1 MEMNTHEKD
10 VHKVTKYHC
19 DLCDNYFTKFE
30 KLEEHKTKKHNIG
43 QVPCNEY
50 NYKAL
55 NLSMIDDL
63 IAQCHVMKK
72 NKDIDIRDVTKNV
85 VINYFGLRKATNLKL
100 KKEKD
105 VSHAGIGTRDT
116 VSEEIVVNSHM

>member
-1 MEMNTHEKD
+1 MKSNTQLQCNKCEFVGTSRENLSEHIRNEDCQLISCQLCDYTSKSQMEMNTHEKD

-30 KLEEHKTKKHNIG
+30 KLEEYKTKKHNIG

-63 IAQCHVMKK
+63 IA
-72 NKDIDIRDVTKNV
+72 
-85 VINYFGLRKATNLKL
+85 
-100 KKEKD
+100 
-105 VSHAGIGTRDT
+105 
-116 VSEEIVVNSHM
+116 